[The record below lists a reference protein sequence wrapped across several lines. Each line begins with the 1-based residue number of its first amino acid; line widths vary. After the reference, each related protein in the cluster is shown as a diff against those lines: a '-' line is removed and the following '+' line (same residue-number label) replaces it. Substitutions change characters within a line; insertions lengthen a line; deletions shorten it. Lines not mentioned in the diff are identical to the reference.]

1 MNSATRVLESRVFA
15 APISKVWALVRK
27 ADFAFWTSAVASATV
42 ENGAAGEV
50 GSTRKIT
57 FKDGAVQR
65 YQIVELSDLSF
76 SVTYELIE
84 STPAVATSAA
94 IHTVRLFKVTHDNS
108 TLVQWESDFSSAG
121 DNTTSVVED
130 SRLKKKEALA
140 VRCHLTRGLLDRAF
154 VSDGQILSLVLP

>member
-1 MNSATRVLESRVFA
+1 MHDSLRE
-15 APISKVWALVRK
+15 K
-27 ADFAFWTSAVASATV
+27 
-42 ENGAAGEV
+42 
-50 GSTRKIT
+50 RKIT

-65 YQIVELSDLSF
+65 YQIVELSDVAF

-130 SRLKKKEALA
+130 SRLKKKEALEDLA
-140 VRCHLTRGLLDRAF
+140 KALGK
-154 VSDGQILSLVLP
+154 